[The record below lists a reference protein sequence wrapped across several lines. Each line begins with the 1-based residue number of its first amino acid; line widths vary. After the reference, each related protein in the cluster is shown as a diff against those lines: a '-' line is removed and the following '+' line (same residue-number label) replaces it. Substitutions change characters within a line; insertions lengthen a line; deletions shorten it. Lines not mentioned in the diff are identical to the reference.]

1 MANKNFVSTKT
12 KRFDVDFAVTNI
24 PVTSTINLGEL
35 PKNIIV
41 TNGWAYIKTT
51 ILDDGDESTVMSI
64 GYTDAAA
71 GFYPATVLT
80 SLTIGKY
87 LKLIPGVLN
96 IKAAE
101 IITTVDTPAEVVAIA
116 RNNGDTHGGV
126 VLQTAQQVTLT
137 TTATNP
143 HIVNAG
149 TMTIWIEYLEF

>member
-1 MANKNFVSTKT
+1 MANKKFVSTKT

-24 PVTSTINLGEL
+24 AATSTINLGGL

-51 ILDDGDESTVMSI
+51 IEDAGDESSVLSI
-64 GYTDAAA
+64 GYTDSAA

-80 SLTIGKY
+80 SLVAGKY
-87 LKLIPGVLN
+87 LKLIPSVLN
-96 IKAAE
+96 IKADE
-101 IITTVDTPAEVVAIA
+101 IITTIDTPVKIVDLA
-116 RNNGDTHGGV
+116 RNSGDTHGGV
-126 VLQTAQQVTLT
+126 VLTTAQQVTLT

-143 HIVNAG
+143 HIVNVG